1 MSVLN
6 TSFTIFVSALI
17 LCINGPSLLA
27 DSIDFHFPDLSKII
41 EQLPEKSP
49 RLIEQQLITEEEQA
63 KSEAVS
69 SRKGLKVGVSV
80 NGYSIHEDRPK
91 QDFEHRYKAFAGLT
105 FRKPLYHWGI
115 LEADERISQLF
126 VKNTIKQFDILKRSM
141 VADTRSRF
149 LNLVKLAFKS
159 RLAKDRVEVAGK
171 LSESALEKRKLGLID
186 GIAVQGAQRQKLDA
200 EMGYSEVL
208 IDLNYSLADFRE
220 FTGYRGSVDFSPS
233 DAFLQFCLTNEFDAE
248 EPILITALS
257 SLEDEELSNLIKV
270 EEMKIH
276 SANHARFPKFDLMG
290 SYYQD
295 QVDLANTAAT
305 LDRNNLIVGL
315 EANWEIWDSSK
326 SRKDRESA
334 DARKR
339 RLEFMR
345 ERMAREKRIELK
357 YLSEKLGLL
366 RQKIDLSKSL
376 ITFAKSKL
384 EKSVLE
390 FEQNRIS
397 SVENFQAHLDL
408 DQARLENLTSVCLFF
423 DTLDQYNM
431 TLTPNPSEQK

>member
-1 MSVLN
+1 LYILK
-6 TSFTIFVSALI
+6 TSFTFSLSALV
-17 LCINGPSLLA
+17 LCLVDTSLLA
-27 DSIDFHFPDLSKII
+27 DSIDFHFPDLPKII
-41 EQLPEKSP
+41 EQLPGNSP
-49 RLIEQQLITEEEQA
+49 RLVEQQLITEEEEA
-63 KSEAVS
+63 KAEGVS

-105 FRKPLYHWGI
+105 IRKPLYHWGI
-115 LEADERISQLF
+115 LEADEKISQLF
-126 VKNTIKQFDILKRSM
+126 VKNTVKQFDILKRSM
-141 VADTRSRF
+141 VTETRSRF

-159 RLAKDRVEVAGK
+159 RLARDRVKIASQ
-171 LSESALEKRKLGLID
+171 LRDSALEKSKLGLID
-186 GIAVQGAQRQKLDA
+186 GIAVQGAERQKLDA

-220 FTGYRGSVDFSPS
+220 FTGYRDSVDFTPS
-233 DAFLQFCLTNEFDAE
+233 NGFLQFCLTNKFGAQ
-248 EPILITALS
+248 EPILISALS

-270 EEMKIH
+270 EEMRIY

-295 QVDLANTAAT
+295 QVDLTNTAGT
-305 LDRNNLIVGL
+305 LDRNNFIVGL
-315 EANWEIWDSSK
+315 EAKWEIWDSFK

-334 DARKR
+334 SARKR
-339 RLEFMR
+339 RLEFMQ
-345 ERMAREKRIELK
+345 ERMAREKRIELN
-357 YLSEKLGLL
+357 YLSEKLGLF

-376 ITFAKSKL
+376 ITFAQSKL

-408 DQARLENLTSVCLFF
+408 DQARLENLTSVCIFF
-423 DTLDQYNM
+423 ATLDQYNM
-431 TLTPNPSEQK
+431 SLIPNSSEEK